1 MRLVVLLMRLGLTAA
16 AAGLP
21 QPTLIDCYDMVGG
34 ALPPS
39 LLTLP
44 VPCTAKTD
52 READACFLLCGLC
65 ATPSLRLGLSAAER
79 QAHCQAPDSL
89 TPVPAPLDPKGVGAL
104 AARALI
110 NASAA
115 HGYFW
120 PQPKNPNST
129 ATANAAL
136 AHLLTYMGRADA
148 SVLFAQPFTML
159 DFLYEHTTLAMSS
172 RGGGLLANVTDDLW
186 MEYVLP
192 FGFMDEKRDLFWR
205 WRPTFHHTFSTA
217 PEFAAATTIT
227 EAVHALVALIPNA
240 AMQGVTVIEHGDD
253 REFIAGEPVK
263 WHTGSSPL
271 QMSSQQIVMNGGS
284 CTGTAILLAAV
295 LRSVG
300 IPARVTGCS
309 TELPDNDND
318 HHWVEFCPSLPPP
331 PSPCCITP

>member
-1 MRLVVLLMRLGLTAA
+1 M
-16 AAGLP
+16 
-21 QPTLIDCYDMVGG
+21 
-34 ALPPS
+34 
-39 LLTLP
+39 
-44 VPCTAKTD
+44 
-52 READACFLLCGLC
+52 
-65 ATPSLRLGLSAAER
+65 
-79 QAHCQAPDSL
+79 
-89 TPVPAPLDPKGVGAL
+89 GAL
-104 AARALI
+104 AAGALI

-217 PEFAAATTIT
+217 P
-227 EAVHALVALIPNA
+227 
-240 AMQGVTVIEHGDD
+240 GD
-253 REFIAGEPVK
+253 
-263 WHTGSSPL
+263 SSH
-271 QMSSQQIVMNGGS
+271 
-284 CTGTAILLAAV
+284 
-295 LRSVG
+295 R
-300 IPARVTGCS
+300 R
-309 TELPDNDND
+309 
-318 HHWVEFCPSLPPP
+318 
-331 PSPCCITP
+331 